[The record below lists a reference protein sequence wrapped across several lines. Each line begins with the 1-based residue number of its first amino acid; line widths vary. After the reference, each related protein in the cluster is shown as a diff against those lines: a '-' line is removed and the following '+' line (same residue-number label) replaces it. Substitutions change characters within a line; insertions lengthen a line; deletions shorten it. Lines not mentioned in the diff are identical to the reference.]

1 MNIKKKMLKKET
13 DIKEYGLNMKKK
25 ISSKHESI
33 KLFNYI
39 EKFINEVNSKYLV

>member
-1 MNIKKKMLKKET
+1 MNIKKIILKKET
-13 DIKEYGLNMKKK
+13 DNKEYGLNVKKK

-39 EKFINEVNSKYLV
+39 EKFVNEVNSKYIV